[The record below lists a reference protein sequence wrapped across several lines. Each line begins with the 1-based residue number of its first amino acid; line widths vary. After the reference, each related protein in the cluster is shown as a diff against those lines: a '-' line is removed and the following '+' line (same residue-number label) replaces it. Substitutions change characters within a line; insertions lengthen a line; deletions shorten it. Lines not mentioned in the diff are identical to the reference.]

1 MQAELRPGDRIAG
14 CVVESELGRGGM
26 GVVYRARQESL
37 QRTVAVKVIS
47 PALAGDAGFARRF
60 QREARLAASIEHP
73 SVVPI
78 HAAGEEDGRLYL
90 VMRFV
95 DGTDLFNEVAS
106 HGPLVPQRVARLAGE
121 LAGALDA
128 VHARGLVHRDV
139 KPANALLSG
148 SGENEHALL
157 TDFGADQGG
166 GRAVGPDGH
175 RAAPGHAGLRRAPTA
190 RRARA
195 RRAHR
200 HLRAGLSALRVP
212 HGPPAVRGHPGG
224 QDVRAPPHATARR
237 RGPGSGARG

>member
-60 QREARLAASIEHP
+60 EREARLAASIEHP

-106 HGPLVPQRVARLAGE
+106 HGPLVPQRVARASRP
-121 LAGALDA
+121 
-128 VHARGLVHRDV
+128 ARGRAGRR
-139 KPANALLSG
+139 PRPRP
-148 SGENEHALL
+148 
-157 TDFGADQGG
+157 GAPRRQAGQ
-166 GRAVGPDGH
+166 RP
-175 RAAPGHAGLRRAPTA
+175 AAPRLRLPRAPTRS
-190 RRARA
+190 RR
-195 RRAHR
+195 
-200 HLRAGLSALRVP
+200 P
-212 HGPPAVRGHPGG
+212 
-224 QDVRAPPHATARR
+224 QATAGPAAPRR
-237 RGPGSGARG
+237 RSTPAWTA